1 MAEKFVMLN
10 PSAKKQ
16 FPQVWKLPHNSSM
29 RTVRTAVQAAQA
41 AINGGRSK
49 GPKTPEGKAASSL
62 NALRHGLSAKQL
74 LLPGE
79 DAAEYERHLD
89 GYFVTFSP
97 ATLPEAV
104 IVAQLGDTAWKLER
118 LSKLEN
124 GRTLDRLEAALEKT
138 PEFERFA
145 LTRRALQA
153 VSAFVEIADACPA
166 PTNAAQTD
174 ALLAAVD
181 GTMKIVHEV
190 PELPMM
196 VSQPLA
202 FAHTHAQDT
211 CKEGRMHPD
220 AYRTLGNVAK
230 VLKGALSAKLAEDE
244 GALAPIRERLA
255 AEVLLL
261 DDADLR
267 KLERHRKLLETAMQR
282 QLGLLD
288 QLRAQVAAVKAQNP
302 VEAKELRVRLR
313 VVQ

>member
-1 MAEKFVMLN
+1 MK
-10 PSAKKQ
+10 
-16 FPQVWKLPHNSSM
+16 
-29 RTVRTAVQAAQA
+29 TVRTAVQAAQA
-41 AINGGRSK
+41 AINGVRSK
-49 GPKTPEGKAASSL
+49 GPKTPEGKVASSL

-79 DAAEYERHLD
+79 DADEYERHLD
-89 GYFVTFSP
+89 GYFVTFAP

-104 IVAQLGDTAWKLER
+104 IVAQIGDTAWKLER
-118 LSKLEN
+118 LSKLES
-124 GRTLDRLEAALEKT
+124 GRTLASLEDALEKT
-138 PEFERFA
+138 LEFERFA
-145 LTRRALQA
+145 LTRRALRA
-153 VSAFVEIADACPA
+153 VNALVEIADACPV
-166 PTNAAQTD
+166 PQDAAQTD

-196 VSQPLA
+196 VSRSLA
-202 FAHTHAQDT
+202 FSLGHARDT
-211 CKEGRMHPD
+211 SKDGRMLPD
-220 AYRTLGNVAK
+220 AYRALGDAAK

-244 GALAPIRERLA
+244 GALAPVRERLA

-288 QLRAQVAAVKAQNP
+288 QLRVQVAAVKTQNP
-302 VEAKELRVRLR
+302 AESKELRVRLR
-313 VVQ
+313 LVK